1 MEQQYLNNERI
12 EITILRNLIFN
23 EDFTRKAL
31 PFIKEDYFSNTIE
44 RSLFREINDFV
55 IKYKNLPTKEAVVI
69 ELKGRKDI
77 NETEFSN
84 IKELVSSLNNEQ
96 VDLEWLTNTTE
107 RFCKDRAVHNAV
119 LQGIKILDKK
129 DKKHTLQK

>member
-55 IKYKNLPTKEAVVI
+55 IKYKTFPTKEAVVI
-69 ELKGRKDI
+69 ELKGRV
-77 NETEFSN
+77 F
-84 IKELVSSLNNEQ
+84 
-96 VDLEWLTNTTE
+96 
-107 RFCKDRAVHNAV
+107 
-119 LQGIKILDKK
+119 
-129 DKKHTLQK
+129 

>member
-84 IKELVSSLNNEQ
+84 IKELVSSLNN
-96 VDLEWLTNTTE
+96 
-107 RFCKDRAVHNAV
+107 
-119 LQGIKILDKK
+119 
-129 DKKHTLQK
+129 